1 MASNFKISTHR
12 NDNNLHLKL
21 AGDFDGTSAHQ
32 LLKTLEKNRSG
43 IARVFIHTSSL
54 KQIHPIGR
62 DVFHKSFDAMSGQNI
77 SLLFTGD
84 NAVQLAPEGSTL
96 L

>member
-1 MASNFKISTHR
+1 MASNFKISVHR

-21 AGDFDGTSAHQ
+21 AGDFDWTSAHQ
-32 LLKTLEKNRSG
+32 LLNLLKENNHG
-43 IARVFIHTSSL
+43 IMRVFIHTSSL

-62 DVFHKSFDAMSGQNI
+62 DVFHKNFDAMSGQHI

-84 NAVQLAPEGSTL
+84 SAVQLAPEGSTL

>member
-1 MASNFKISTHR
+1 MASNFKISAHR

-32 LLKTLEKNRSG
+32 LLKILEKNRRG
-43 IARVFIHTSSL
+43 ITRVFIHTSSL
-54 KQIHPIGR
+54 KQIHPFGR
-62 DVFHKSFDAMSGQNI
+62 DVFHKSFDAMSGQHI

-84 NAVQLAPEGSTL
+84 SAVQLAPEGSTL

>member
-84 NAVQLAPEGSTL
+84 SAV
-96 L
+96 